1 MTTKS
6 AKGHNFVSW
15 FCCRACCL
23 PYCRL
28 IAFICLACCLFYYL
42 FSYLYCWLYCRLFC
56 RLFRKLCGH
65 KVFIGNTCRQFA
77 CLFQN
82 VFQKLKAFSVSYT
95 HLDVYKR
102 QIIWRQRETVRP
114 EQDKENRP
122 LPLDSGRKPA

>member
-82 VFQKLKAFSVSYT
+82 VFQKLKAFFFKYGVILPCILVLLTAY
-95 HLDVYKR
+95 DN
-102 QIIWRQRETVRP
+102 REFIHRCFF
-114 EQDKENRP
+114 K
-122 LPLDSGRKPA
+122 LGLYGFGYFFG